1 MAPLTSFP
9 TPLLRNRGTRDFVTG
24 KRTLRKGRP
33 LRRATHAPL
42 GNSGFYLGC
51 NGGKRQRKNTAK
63 PVIIQYIYIHSH
75 NALYS
80 TQTRS
85 DTRLCLCYVS
95 LRIRRNSRG
104 DDARVV
110 FIALFPL
117 TLGSKHTSPRKNRSQ
132 WPTARSRRD
141 VARKPISSATGNAV
155 AITPP
160 LLGSWCL
167 SLRAFY
173 LLRQVLR

>member
-1 MAPLTSFP
+1 MTPLTFFP

-117 TLGSKHTSPRKNRSQ
+117 TLGSKHTSPRKN
-132 WPTARSRRD
+132 
-141 VARKPISSATGNAV
+141 AV
-155 AITPP
+155 SGPP
-160 LLGSWCL
+160 RVPDETSLVSL
-167 SLRAFY
+167 SLPLPGMRPQLRHRFSGVGAFPC
-173 LLRQVLR
+173 VLFICCGRY